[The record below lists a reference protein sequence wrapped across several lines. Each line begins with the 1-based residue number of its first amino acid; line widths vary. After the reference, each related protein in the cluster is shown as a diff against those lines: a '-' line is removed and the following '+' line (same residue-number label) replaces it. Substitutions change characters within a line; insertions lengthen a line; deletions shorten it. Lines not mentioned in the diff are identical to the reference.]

1 MKVKIDTREV
11 FHVINIEDSVLTA
24 IMAAELLE
32 IVNKKQT
39 ENKLSLVLNFSHV
52 EEIDAS
58 FLTVLHDLHQI
69 QQANNKSFVV
79 CALSNHL
86 QQELGIDKAFDAFN
100 ITPSES
106 EAWDIVQMEE
116 IERELGMDI

>member
-1 MKVKIDTREV
+1 MKVKIDTKEV

-69 QQANNKSFVV
+69 QQ
-79 CALSNHL
+79 
-86 QQELGIDKAFDAFN
+86 
-100 ITPSES
+100 
-106 EAWDIVQMEE
+106 
-116 IERELGMDI
+116 